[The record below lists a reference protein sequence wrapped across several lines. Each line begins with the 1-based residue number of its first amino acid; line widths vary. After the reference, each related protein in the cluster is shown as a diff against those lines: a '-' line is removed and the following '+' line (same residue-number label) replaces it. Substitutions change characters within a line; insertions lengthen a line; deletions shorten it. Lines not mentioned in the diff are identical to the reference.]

1 MPGKPPPVPTSK
13 IDDPGL
19 KDIILAMP
27 SECKTCFKYN
37 DLMSFL

>member
-19 KDIILAMP
+19 KDIILAMA
-27 SECKTCFKYN
+27 SVV
-37 DLMSFL
+37 